1 MSGLQKV
8 RSLRPEYML
17 RIRRILFAPF
27 RGFAETDR
35 NRALTALFIQLDV
48 CWPSAPGH
56 LASACQPCKNS
67 ESQSKRLALLY
78 RSLSTSIVGFF
89 NNLIFCVGC
98 EILCSDNIVC
108 MVRVQKLASD
118 SNWLGKCRSVGQ
130 ILAQSNHWHLLNH
143 DSSAT
148 QGSITLLVSLFKS
161 QQGPS
166 NIQKWQ

>member
-1 MSGLQKV
+1 MFQ
-8 RSLRPEYML
+8 SLTPYPFAIYHEICTFLKSSLIML
-17 RIRRILFAPF
+17 VPSINFSLIKIGIRRILFAPF

-89 NNLIFCVGC
+89 NNLIFCVRC

-108 MVRVQKLASD
+108 MVTMQKLASD
-118 SNWLGKCRSVGQ
+118 SN
-130 ILAQSNHWHLLNH
+130 
-143 DSSAT
+143 
-148 QGSITLLVSLFKS
+148 
-161 QQGPS
+161 
-166 NIQKWQ
+166 